1 MELRTFVKETLK
13 DILGGIHDAQQE
25 VVQGQIVPQLN
36 EVGWK
41 GLETGLTSYQ
51 VIDFEVS
58 VNVVEQEGTE
68 AKLTV
73 VAAII
78 GGGVKGDS
86 SSASEHTAK
95 LAFKIPVRLPIDVV
109 EENS

>member
-1 MELRTFVKETLK
+1 MELRVFIRETLK

-25 VVQGQIVPQLN
+25 LEQGIVVPALN
-36 EVGWK
+36 EEGWK

-58 VNVVEQEGTE
+58 VNAVEQEGSE

-78 GGGVKGDS
+78 GGGVKGES
-86 SSASEHTAK
+86 STVAEHTAK
-95 LAFKIPVRLPIDVV
+95 LAFKIPVRLPIDGA
-109 EENS
+109 E